1 MLLCSLPATHACY
14 HAHMH
19 IIPYSKDEEQHIVM
33 VLSACS
39 LPGIAGRFR
48 FTTFQL
54 EAYNTASGGTSD
66 MFTGT
71 GGKRFWTRA
80 TVDKR
85 YTYGDTDPRGLHQ
98 HLTIFTSGV
107 NERGF
112 HEYVGSGTGDMRS
125 MMQGVFTVPRNMASR
140 GATAIVDHY
149 LNNGAVAVP
158 PSIEVRSDLTWSVGG
173 NTER

>member
-1 MLLCSLPATHACY
+1 MLLCLPPATHACY
-14 HAHMH
+14 HAHTH
-19 IIPYSKDEEQHIVM
+19 IIPYSKDEEQHIVV
-33 VLSACS
+33 VLSAC
-39 LPGIAGRFR
+39 LPPGIAGRFR

-54 EAYNTASGGTSD
+54 EAYNTASGGND
-66 MFTGT
+66 MVPGT
-71 GGKRFWTRA
+71 GGKRYWTRD
-80 TVDKR
+80 TVDQR
-85 YTYGDTDPRGLHQ
+85 YTYGNTATRGLHQ

-125 MMQGVFTVPRNMASR
+125 MMQGVFTVPRGMASL

-158 PSIEVRSDLTWSVGG
+158 PSIEVQSDLSWSVEGD
-173 NTER
+173 TER